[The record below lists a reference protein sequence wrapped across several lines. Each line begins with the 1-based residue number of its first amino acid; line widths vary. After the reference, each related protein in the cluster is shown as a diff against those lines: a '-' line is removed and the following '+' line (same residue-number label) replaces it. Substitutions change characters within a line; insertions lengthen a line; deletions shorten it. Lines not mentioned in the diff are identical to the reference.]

1 MLEIHEIAEKDISD
15 IERMEREIFPDP
27 WSQKGISDTWKQ
39 NHALILGAWLEERMI
54 GYVVFYYVLD
64 EGEIVRIAVDAACR
78 RQGAAGQM
86 LKELWRFCS
95 EKEITRMMLDVR
107 KSNKPA
113 IYFYQS
119 HGFVEDGIRK
129 NYYENPSEDAILMSC
144 ESGR

>member
-1 MLEIHEIAEKDISD
+1 
-15 IERMEREIFPDP
+15 
-27 WSQKGISDTWKQ
+27 
-39 NHALILGAWLEERMI
+39 MI